1 MLDDTNV
8 YYMDVNRDN
17 AIVHVNINNPNPVVL
32 TEANIEHY
40 NVYGSLIFY
49 QRGGDNP
56 ALCVV
61 KNDGTGFKE
70 LAKGEFCNINVT
82 SQYVYF
88 TDFVS
93 NKEYC
98 TSTQNPD
105 TITAL
110 QP

>member
-17 AIVHVNINNPNPVVL
+17 AIVHVNINNPNPIVL

-61 KNDGTGFKE
+61 KMTAPALKS
-70 LAKGEFCNINVT
+70 LLR
-82 SQYVYF
+82 
-88 TDFVS
+88 VS
-93 NKEYC
+93 FA
-98 TSTQNPD
+98 T
-105 TITAL
+105 
-110 QP
+110 

>member
-1 MLDDTNV
+1 
-8 YYMDVNRDN
+8 MDVNRDN

-82 SQYVYF
+82 YGVFSEILSQTKTTVHPHRIRYR
-88 TDFVS
+88 
-93 NKEYC
+93 
-98 TSTQNPD
+98 
-105 TITAL
+105 
-110 QP
+110 